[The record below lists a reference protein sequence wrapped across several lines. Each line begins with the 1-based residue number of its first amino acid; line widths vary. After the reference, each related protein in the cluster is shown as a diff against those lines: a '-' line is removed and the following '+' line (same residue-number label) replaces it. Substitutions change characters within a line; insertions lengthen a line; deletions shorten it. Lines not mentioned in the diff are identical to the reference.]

1 MDDSL
6 TIPGAQVDK
15 VSYAGEAIPSTAT
28 MDEMLSI
35 VRSWERSVTNGIYLQ
50 DVSRVQE
57 DLRITIDNFITAI
70 TCQIREAVSEDI
82 MPPKYGST
90 NAVSSRTFFTTENGF
105 MGLGPASMTRG
116 DIVCFGLGCSNLLIL
131 HPVDERKHYTIC
143 GDACISGL
151 LFGKGLLGPVVPKS
165 EAINS
170 Q

>member
-50 DVSRVQE
+50 DESRVQE

-90 NAVSSRTFFTTENGF
+90 NAVSS
-105 MGLGPASMTRG
+105 MQLA
-116 DIVCFGLGCSNLLIL
+116 
-131 HPVDERKHYTIC
+131 
-143 GDACISGL
+143 
-151 LFGKGLLGPVVPKS
+151 
-165 EAINS
+165 
-170 Q
+170 